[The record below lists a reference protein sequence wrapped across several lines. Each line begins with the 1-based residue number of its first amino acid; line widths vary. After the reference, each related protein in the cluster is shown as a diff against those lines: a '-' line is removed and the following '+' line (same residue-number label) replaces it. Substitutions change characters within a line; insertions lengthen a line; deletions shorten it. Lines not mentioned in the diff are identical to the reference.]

1 MDSITCLV
9 LPLAAAALAFAFTP
23 FVARFAMS
31 VGAID
36 MPGHR
41 KIHNRPIPRLGGLA
55 VVSSIAVT
63 WATVTL
69 VTGRSIPSELGFGI
83 GIGVLPILGI
93 SIADDIRPI
102 NAWFKLF
109 AHVGA
114 SAIAVEYGVCLAP
127 DVHVFGVAVHI
138 GAVAVPLSVLWL
150 VGVTNAFNII
160 DGLDGLSAGLA
171 LISSLS
177 MAAVFALVG
186 QPVMACA
193 ALVLGGALAG
203 FLPYN
208 MHPARLFL
216 GDSGA
221 TAIGFCLAAFA
232 LRGGSTLSS
241 GFAALVPVFILGLP
255 IADTIIAMARRTI
268 TRLESRAGGVFVAD
282 RNHIHHRLLALGLH
296 HRDAVL
302 ILYMAGLAFAGIAF
316 VSMFLKARHAA
327 LFIASVLAAGVIGV
341 HRLGYDEFAF
351 IRRGTVLRVYEVPV
365 FKRSM
370 FVVFVD
376 LALVALASYVA
387 VALKLDAWNSAAVA
401 AWALDLSV
409 IFGLLTTFVFW
420 KSGLYRGSWRL
431 AGVADLARVV
441 GAVSGATISGIVL
454 HALLWPEGCPLSVF
468 LIYGFV
474 SLLLFTSSR
483 ASYVLLLNSQLR
495 ASNQGKPV
503 LVYGAGNRGVAAVRE
518 LFDNPERGLRPIGFI
533 DDNPEKIGRFVRGLP
548 VLGTSVDL
556 ERLIDT
562 HDVEA
567 LLIATSKLPEHA
579 LARARSA
586 CTAIGVALLRLQVQL
601 EPIFAVSGALEDVSE
616 AVMMDSTAG
625 RNLLQVTSVPLPMQA
640 RQKSDWPSTLGS
652 EPCGGCGGSK
662 VHRSHARNVVER
674 LRKSRS
680 LKRLYRCDDCGWRGW
695 LMPLEISTA
704 VQPAGRP
711 EWWVGELDF
720 DTALAPNVAPVL
732 LKVEAAARS
741 GSV

>member
-1 MDSITCLV
+1 MDSITWFL
-9 LPLAAAALAFAFTP
+9 LPLAAATLAFAFTP
-23 FVARFAMS
+23 LAARFAVS

-41 KIHNRPIPRLGGLA
+41 KIHDRPIPRLGGLA

-63 WATVTL
+63 WTGVML
-69 VTGRSIPSELGFGI
+69 VTGRSIPRELGLGI
-83 GIGVLPILGI
+83 GMGLLPILGI

-109 AHVGA
+109 AHLAG
-114 SAIAVEYGVCLAP
+114 SAIAVAYGVSLAP
-127 DVHVFGVAVHI
+127 EVHVFGVGVHI
-138 GAVAVPLSVLWL
+138 GAIAVPLSILWL

-186 QPVMACA
+186 QPLMACA
-193 ALVLGGALAG
+193 ALVLAGALAG

-255 IADTIIAMARRTI
+255 IADTIIAMTRRTI

-351 IRRGTVLRVYEVPV
+351 IRRGTVLRVYEAPV
-365 FKRSM
+365 FKKSM
-370 FVVFVD
+370 FVVFAD
-376 LALVALASYVA
+376 LALVAVASYVA
-387 VALKLDAWNSAAVA
+387 VGLKLDAWDGAAVA
-401 AWALDLSV
+401 TWAIDLAV
-409 IFGLLTTFVFW
+409 TFGLLTTYVFW

-441 GAVSGATISGIVL
+441 RAVSVATVAGIVL
-454 HALLWPEGCPLSVF
+454 HAWLWPESCPLSVF

-495 ASNQGKPV
+495 ASNSGKPV

-518 LFDNPERGLRPIGFI
+518 LFDNPDRGLRPIGFI
-533 DDNPEKIGRFVRGLP
+533 DDNREKTGRLVRGLP
-548 VLGTSVDL
+548 VLGTSADL
-556 ERLIDT
+556 EQLIDN

-567 LLIATSKLPEHA
+567 LLVATATLPDHA

-586 CTAIGVALLRLQVQL
+586 CSAIGVTLLRLQVQL
-601 EPIFAVSGALEDVSE
+601 EPIFAVAGAVERTAD
-616 AVMMDSTAG
+616 AAIIDSPPG
-625 RNLLQVTSVPLPMQA
+625 RNVWQLTPVPPPQTSH
-640 RQKSDWPSTLGS
+640 RSEWPSLLGS
-652 EPCGGCGGSK
+652 EPCEGCGGARL
-662 VHRSHARNVVER
+662 HRSHARNVFER

-680 LKRLYRCDDCGWRGW
+680 LKRLYRCNDCGWRGW
-695 LMPLEISTA
+695 LMPLETGMA
-704 VQPAGRP
+704 LQPPNEP
-711 EWWVGELDF
+711 EWWPGELD
-720 DTALAPNVAPVL
+720 LEGSLQPSVAPL
-732 LKVEAAARS
+732 DCR
-741 GSV
+741 